1 MDSTFIIILLSFT
14 LCFLVI
20 LTPGYYIVNWN
31 SITTFIQ
38 GICSRNDPGQD
49 TVILTGLP
57 QNLSCSNGYS
67 LDPAHPTSMD
77 LGDIPMQLIHP
88 YIDQDLEMATSMR
101 RNESD
106 TQSERTVRPKG
117 SREAWNA
124 EFREY
129 LDLFTLPKRYVSHGH
144 TYSIFRL
151 TWRNNNNNNNKRE
164 ARERNGNGRF

>member
-1 MDSTFIIILLSFT
+1 MDGTFIIVLLSIT

-20 LTPGYYIVNWN
+20 LTIGYYIVNWN
-31 SITTFIQ
+31 SITTW
-38 GICSRNDPGQD
+38 ICSRNDPGQGQD

-57 QNLSCSNGYS
+57 QNLSRSNGYS

-88 YIDQDLEMATSMR
+88 HIDRDLEMATSMH
-101 RNESD
+101 RNEPD

-144 TYSIFRL
+144 IF
-151 TWRNNNNNNNKRE
+151 N
-164 ARERNGNGRF
+164 F